1 MKLLRIGAALAF
13 LAMGACTTAQTDGAK
28 NTTLKATQVAL
39 TTYADVFQPAVL
51 AYGHLPPCPQAVLC
65 KDQTVINKL
74 KAADLAVSSTLEAAR
89 PVLNGGQTDAGQLA
103 NALQA
108 IATAEATIAGTGALK
123 LSP

>member
-1 MKLLRIGAALAF
+1 MKLLRIGAALAL
-13 LAMGACTTAQTDGAK
+13 LAIGACTTAQTDSVKGSA
-28 NTTLKATQVAL
+28 LKATQVAL

-51 AYGHLPPCPQAVLC
+51 AYGRLPACPQAVLC
-65 KDQTVINKL
+65 KDPATITKL

-89 PVLNGGQTDAGQLA
+89 PVLDGGQADAGQLA

-108 IATAEATIAGTGALK
+108 IAQAEATIAGTGALK

>member
-1 MKLLRIGAALAF
+1 MKLLRIGVALAL
-13 LAMGACTTAQTDGAK
+13 LAIGACTTAQTDGVKGSA
-28 NTTLKATQVAL
+28 LKATQVAL

-51 AYGHLPPCPQAVLC
+51 AYGHLPDCPQAIIC
-65 KDQTVINKL
+65 KTRDTLNKM

-89 PVLNGGQTDAGQLA
+89 PVLNGGKSDTGQLA

-108 IATAEATIAGTGALK
+108 IAQAEATIANTGALK